1 MPACD
6 FVETTPTTAS
16 QIGEWTCTVC
26 GTAARTNARPDNPNC
41 PGPNHKPKRGPGL
54 MRKARNFA
62 GAMGKAA
69 LDGFATI
76 TPEQL
81 AERREICSGCEMY
94 DAANNKCNKCG
105 CPLSWKPTLRSMVCE
120 LGKWPAITPK

>member
-1 MPACD
+1 MERIECQHAVKGPMLR
-6 FVETTPTTAS
+6 V
-16 QIGEWTCTVC
+16 CTVC
-26 GTAARTNARPDNPNC
+26 GHVAHTN
-41 PGPNHKPKRGPGL
+41 GPVNRRCDGPPKKRDGPGFL
-54 MRKARNFA
+54 QRVGNFA
-62 GAMGKAA
+62 GAMASAA
-69 LDGFATI
+69 ADGFATI

-105 CPLSWKPTLRSMVCE
+105 CPLSWKPTLRSAVCE